1 MYFMKIIFSHST
13 TPSFNLAAE
22 EYLFKNKLDNYML
35 LYVNEPSIIIGSN
48 QAVVNEVDMDF
59 CIDNEIRIYRR
70 MSGGGAVYHDFGNI
84 NYTFI
89 AEHARNA
96 MSADFLIPIVEVLSQ
111 KMNIPVTVGQ
121 RKDLW
126 LEGFKISGTA
136 AHISR
141 GRQLHHGTL
150 LYDAKVDNLL
160 KALSPE
166 RRDAVQKATAS
177 VPSPVKNIRTFLLE
191 RDGVAPYKDDFFD
204 LFALKMLSYYNLKEL
219 SSFSEE
225 DIEHITSLQQE
236 RYIQR
241 SWNYKK

>member
-1 MYFMKIIFSHST
+1 MKIIFSHST

-22 EYLFKNKLDNYML
+22 EYLFKDKSDNYML

-70 MSGGGAVYHDFGNI
+70 VSGGGAVYHDLGNI

-89 AEHARNA
+89 GEHTRNA
-96 MSADFLIPIVEVLSQ
+96 MGADFLIPIVDVLSQ
-111 KMNIPVTVGQ
+111 NMNLPVTVGK

-126 LEGFKISGTA
+126 LDGYKISGTA

-150 LYDAKVDNLL
+150 LYDAKVENLQS
-160 KALSPE
+160 ALSPE

-177 VPSPVKNIRTFLLE
+177 VPSPVRNIRNFLLE
-191 RDGVAPYKDDFFD
+191 RDGAAPYKDDFFD
-204 LFALKMLSYYNLKEL
+204 LFALKMLAYYNLKEL

-225 DIEHITSLQQE
+225 DVEQITSLQQE
-236 RYIQR
+236 KYIQR